1 MHIIVVLII
10 FVTNIV
16 VMTYSSSVL
25 TNISSDL
32 PGFVLERTAKRMKQF
47 FQEHLNQLGAGIT
60 VDQWVILQ
68 LLDQHSGMSQL
79 DIARATYKDAPTVT
93 RMLDLMCGKQLTV
106 RIADPHDRRRFQ
118 IELTPQGREKI
129 AEVLPH
135 VEAARRMAWQGFSD
149 SQLRSLLE
157 GLERVYDNLELS
169 PVKQTIDQ

>member
-1 MHIIVVLII
+1 MTNIIL
-10 FVTNIV
+10 VTN
-16 VMTYSSSVL
+16 SSSVL

-47 FQEHLNQLGAGIT
+47 FQEHLNQVGAGIT

-93 RMLDLMCGKQLTV
+93 RMLDLMCNKQLTV

-118 IELTPQGREKI
+118 IGLTPMGRQKI

-135 VEAARRMAWQGFSD
+135 IQAARQLAWQGFSD
-149 SQLRSLLE
+149 AQLKGLLE
-157 GLERVYDNLELS
+157 GLEQVYENLDFS
-169 PVKQTIDQ
+169 PAKHAIDQ